1 MELVGQIVRGL
12 VSKHGSRQESD
23 EAVPGVGA
31 RTGAGPSAQKVR
43 DRASFRN
50 GVRLRVGVR
59 VRMFSVKWFLAI

>member
-31 RTGAGPSAQKVR
+31 RSGAGPQLRRSGIGQ
-43 DRASFRN
+43 AS
-50 GVRLRVGVR
+50 GMG
-59 VRMFSVKWFLAI
+59 